1 MEIWPIIRLRE
12 NSYTRVHFNL
22 TRRILSARIQDP
34 ATAPAAVRIPA
45 PAPGRQAAAQDRPA
59 TPAVPDSPGPPGV
72 APARHARPD
81 SPLAREAPE
90 QAEDHAPEA
99 GPTGRARREAGAA
112 TPRAGGISAN
122 RPPRKKTP
130 KAKLKWKAPSALCWR
145 APCSRCACPTGTK
158 CWPTFPARCA
168 SASSKSLW
176 ATRCAW
182 KCPPTT

>member
-1 MEIWPIIRLRE
+1 MSNTFSLLLPFCGLFSVPSAESRLNCGVSTFRTCPRGNMAYYRLRE

-99 GPTGRARREAGAA
+99 GPTGRARREAGPTHQGQEAFQQIG
-112 TPRAGGISAN
+112 PQG
-122 RPPRKKTP
+122 RKLRK
-130 KAKLKWKAPSALCWR
+130 R
-145 APCSRCACPTGTK
+145 N
-158 CWPTFPARCA
+158 
-168 SASSKSLW
+168 
-176 ATRCAW
+176 
-182 KCPPTT
+182 